1 MIVLDASAVL
11 AYLFG
16 EAGHAD
22 VGRHLDGACLSTVNL
37 AEVLGRVAKDGHDPR
52 VVARGI
58 SKGGVEIVPF
68 TRAQAAVAASLL
80 SRTRPRGLGLADRAC
95 LALAIERRLPV
106 LTADRNWAE
115 LPLDVPV
122 HLLR

>member
-1 MIVLDASAVL
+1 MIVLDASVVL

-16 EAGHAD
+16 EAGHAE
-22 VGRHLDGACLSTVNL
+22 VARHLDGACMSTVNL
-37 AEVLGRVAKDGHDPR
+37 AEVLGRVAQDGHDPR

-58 SKGGVEIVPF
+58 AKGGVEIVPF
-68 TRAQAAVAASLL
+68 TRAHAAAAAALL
-80 SRTRPRGLGLADRAC
+80 SRTRSRGLGLADRAC
-95 LALAIERRLPV
+95 LALATTRGIPV
-106 LTADRNWAE
+106 LTADRSWAQ